1 MKGKVRLSKKGKVT
15 AFLLAGTVLAG
26 SVAGV
31 VHHFNEESE
40 ENFDSNLYLTYDE
53 FVDIVK
59 DESEL

>member
-1 MKGKVRLSKKGKVT
+1 MIKHLKRKKSGLNTNKNNDED
-15 AFLLAGTVLAG
+15 
-26 SVAGV
+26 
-31 VHHFNEESE
+31 FNEESE